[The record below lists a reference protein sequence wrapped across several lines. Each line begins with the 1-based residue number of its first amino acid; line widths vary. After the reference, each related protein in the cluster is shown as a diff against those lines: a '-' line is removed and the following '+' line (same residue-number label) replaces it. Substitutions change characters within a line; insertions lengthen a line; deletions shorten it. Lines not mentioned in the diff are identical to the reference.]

1 MSHQKRFEISYVSD
15 LKAQINDNIGYY
27 LEEQFPADPDQISTM
42 PDIEKPAELV
52 SQLMFDPKNDLEN
65 AIHFYET
72 FKGLNPLIAS
82 QESFWA
88 YLSHCDF
95 FPYVKARWGAIK
107 EDKINENIVKRYF
120 FGTNLNALGR
130 LWWNVHMTID
140 KEKVGR
146 ERYDLTEIL
155 YCHSDV
161 TQNLSFTSDALFPYR
176 NATMAVLEFFKN
188 HPDVLSSCVNYRN
201 RFVIQSLKRYGA
213 VKNLAYLSKND
224 ILDQLEYNLDNV
236 LSINSSE
243 DFANTLWVQ
252 KV

>member
-15 LKAQINDNIGYY
+15 LKAHINDNLGSY
-27 LEEQFPADPDQISTM
+27 LEGRFPVDSEQIATM
-42 PDIEKPAELV
+42 PDIEKPSELV
-52 SQLMFDPKNDLEN
+52 SSLLFEPKNDLEN
-65 AIHFYET
+65 AIHFYES

-95 FPYVKARWGAIK
+95 FPYVQARWGSIQ
-107 EDKINENIVKRYF
+107 EDKINENIVKKYF

-140 KEKVGR
+140 REKNGR
-146 ERYDLTEIL
+146 DRYTMTEVL
-155 YCHSDV
+155 YSHSDV

-176 NATMAVLEFFKN
+176 NATMAVLEFFKI
-188 HPDVLSSCVNYRN
+188 HPEILKSCVNYRN

-213 VKNLAYLSKND
+213 VKNLAYLTKND

-236 LSINSSE
+236 LSINTSE
-243 DFANTLWVQ
+243 DFNKTLWEQ
-252 KV
+252 KI